1 MHTCLRDEVPS
12 LGILGKRVLFLA
24 KFMQPVNFFFGTF
37 FFFHEK
43 KKVTGGSGVKPPK
56 KVRGTPPIKIL
67 PSQNQEYQQKIS
79 WNGEN
84 VVSLYMNL
92 RASGL
97 ESGVETLKDQFRFK
111 Y

>member
-43 KKVTGGSGVKPPK
+43 KKGTGGPGVKPPK
-56 KVRGTPPIKIL
+56 RKSPGKPFPEKALAARANFYFIL
-67 PSQNQEYQQKIS
+67 
-79 WNGEN
+79 
-84 VVSLYMNL
+84 L
-92 RASGL
+92 RLTVTFPKWS
-97 ESGVETLKDQFRFK
+97 
-111 Y
+111 